1 MKRINE
7 LMATLNE
14 AANGKYTINRHYY
27 KTSQEVI
34 AIEYTLY
41 IDGERVFKVSMEGDY
56 FEFIP
61 LIDIMDE
68 RFLEVLTKYYLAVIS
83 GPKEALRSQR
93 VQCTSGGFPKKNLS
107 IFPLEELQ
115 KRLEAILEAEAEV
128 DDLKFAIPPIYKE
141 RKRGSHVREMPVQLE
156 ADHSEEVLEERYE
169 CEEEIPQ
176 YPEAETMFEI
186 GDDIKLETGS
196 DYDVDKYKLS
206 YPSIILQ
213 PEKESK
219 YKLANLIKTAFDEVN
234 KKDDLVYVEYKLGT
248 AFIDAFEKARR
259 DYNKIASREITGD
272 YVEPKTYY
280 HRVGDY
286 IERESKLTTNNQNL
300 TPDPSPYINQKGLID
315 WNQSGYSGKVIYN
328 PIETSNTAPL
338 KEIPYVEMQLK
349 EGEKI
354 ELNVIGKGV
363 VRIKIVK

>member
-93 VQCTSGGFPKKNLS
+93 IQCTSGGFPKKNLS

-196 DYDVDKYKLS
+196 DYDV
-206 YPSIILQ
+206 
-213 PEKESK
+213 
-219 YKLANLIKTAFDEVN
+219 
-234 KKDDLVYVEYKLGT
+234 
-248 AFIDAFEKARR
+248 
-259 DYNKIASREITGD
+259 
-272 YVEPKTYY
+272 EPKTYY